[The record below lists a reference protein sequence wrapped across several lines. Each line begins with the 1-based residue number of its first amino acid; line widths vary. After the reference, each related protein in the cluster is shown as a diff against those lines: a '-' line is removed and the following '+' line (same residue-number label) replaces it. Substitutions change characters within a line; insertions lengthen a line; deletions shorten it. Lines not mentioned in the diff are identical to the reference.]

1 LILYLQIRSLEIFQ
15 SLAKQTDDKILRVAG
30 IKRFLSSLSL
40 LRLVVVYQFKT
51 EFTALCSSENFK
63 GKKIMDLLQLQAAI
77 ETILNYIFSQ
87 GPDGIQQLITILQ
100 MIVHGSASLG
110 GIATFI
116 AKTPALVEVSS
127 QLLALIT
134 SGAGI
139 PEIASALVQ
148 FATALGVSADA
159 LIHLLQ
165 MIASFLLL
173 F

>member
-63 GKKIMDLLQLQAAI
+63 GKKII

>member
-1 LILYLQIRSLEIFQ
+1 
-15 SLAKQTDDKILRVAG
+15 
-30 IKRFLSSLSL
+30 
-40 LRLVVVYQFKT
+40 
-51 EFTALCSSENFK
+51 
-63 GKKIMDLLQLQAAI
+63 MDVLQLQAAI

>member
-1 LILYLQIRSLEIFQ
+1 
-15 SLAKQTDDKILRVAG
+15 
-30 IKRFLSSLSL
+30 
-40 LRLVVVYQFKT
+40 
-51 EFTALCSSENFK
+51 
-63 GKKIMDLLQLQAAI
+63 MDVLQLQAAI
-77 ETILNYIFSQ
+77 EKILNYIFSQ

-100 MIVHGSASLG
+100 MIAHGSASLG

-116 AKTPALVEVSS
+116 AKTPALVEVAS

-139 PEIASALVQ
+139 SEIASALAQ